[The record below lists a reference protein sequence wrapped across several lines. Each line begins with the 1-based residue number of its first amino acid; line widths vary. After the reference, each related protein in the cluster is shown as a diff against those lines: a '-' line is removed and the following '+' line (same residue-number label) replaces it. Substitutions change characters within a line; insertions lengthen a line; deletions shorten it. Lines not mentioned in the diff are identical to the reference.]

1 MSLRDLLK
9 TGQIEEYKS
18 DPEQIK
24 NEMELAR
31 QDLAAAKKM
40 LSLQSEELWGWA
52 HNAAYNAMLQ
62 AGRALMYSMN
72 YRPRG
77 QDQHAS
83 VIALVLD
90 VYGKK
95 FPPEVLQAFN
105 KARIRRHESVYDR
118 AGSISPSQAK
128 NLVEKAELFVPAATK
143 LLGL

>member
-9 TGQIEEYKS
+9 TGQIEEYES

-24 NEMELAR
+24 NEIELAR

-40 LSLQSEELWGWA
+40 LSLQSRELWGWA

-62 AGRALMYSMN
+62 AGRALMYSKG

-77 QDQHAS
+77 QEQHVS
-83 VIALVLD
+83 VIAFVLD
-90 VYGKK
+90 VCEKK
-95 FPPEVLQAFN
+95 FPQEVLQAFS
-105 KARIRRHESVYDR
+105 KARMRRHESVYDR
-118 AGSISPSQAK
+118 AGSISPSQAR
-128 NLVEKAELFVPAATK
+128 NLVEKAELFVPTAAK